1 MLDTPG
7 TKTAEEN
14 RPFDTAEINFVS
26 NNIILSRLTR
36 IFGGNGEIHFIQ
48 CSVNFLKMLAYS

>member
-36 IFGGNGEIHFIQ
+36 IFGGNWRNSFYPMFCKFFENVSI
-48 CSVNFLKMLAYS
+48 